1 MRLLEFQAKDII
13 SRYGFKIP
21 RGVIVKRGEETQL
34 TFSCPCVL
42 KAQIPV
48 GGRGKSGGI
57 LFANSKKDLEE
68 RLSELFNKRVR
79 GFPVNNVL
87 VEEKLEVSSEYFV
100 SFIIDNTRRREI
112 LIFSDKG
119 GVDIEE
125 ISRVEPER
133 VKSVLIKP
141 FIGLQDYE
149 VREILSELSITGKR
163 LIGLTGVIQKLYEI
177 FHSVDATILEINPLI
192 ETKDGNFYIADV
204 HLEIEDEAL
213 PRHPE
218 LKKFTSDFEEYIGF
232 RPMTE
237 IEKKAREI
245 DAMDH
250 RGVAGRFIEFDG
262 NLGLLIGGG
271 GASLTVFDAIR
282 RYGGNPA
289 NYCEIG
295 GNPSVKKVAELTKL
309 LLSKPGVERIAVI
322 MNVVSNTRVDL
333 VARGVIK
340 GILES
345 GKDPSKV
352 ISVFRIPG
360 AWEDEGIKILEKYGV
375 RYLTREYSLDDAAKI
390 AVGG

>member
-1 MRLLEFQAKDII
+1 MRLLEFQAKEVL
-13 SRYGFKIP
+13 SSYGFQIP
-21 RGVIVKRGEETQL
+21 HGVLIKKGETIPDVKL
-34 TFSCPCVL
+34 PCVL
-42 KAQIPV
+42 KVQIPA

-57 LFANSKKDLEE
+57 LFADTEEELKKRID
-68 RLSELFNKRVR
+68 ELFSKRVR
-79 GFPVNNVL
+79 GFPVHYIL
-87 VEEKLEVSSEYFV
+87 AEEKLNIASEYFI
-100 SFIIDNTRRREI
+100 SFIIDNSRRKEI

-125 ISRVEPER
+125 VSRTEPDR
-133 VKSVLIKP
+133 VKSVVIKP

-149 VREILSELSITGKR
+149 VREVLSELSITGKR
-163 LIGLTGVIQKLYEI
+163 LLTLTGVIQKLYEV
-177 FHSVDATILEINPLI
+177 FHSLDATILEINPLV
-192 ETKDGNFYIADV
+192 ETEDGKFYIADV
-204 HLEIEDEAL
+204 HFEIEDEAL

-218 LKKFTSDFEEYIGF
+218 LKKFTSGFEEYIGF